1 MLSFMLNRLQHP
13 GTVSEKLGP
22 TFHHKML
29 MPTTIWI
36 IRRLLS
42 DILAHRRKGT
52 LKSLIARVI
61 RSLRVLAYLPEH
73 NKFLQ
78 LDVVRHHLAD
88 KWNIDLFHHLSQRS
102 YLCEDLPVRKRIAYW
117 FAHYRLE
124 DHTFS
129 PRYQTRLY
137 REGGFLLWQREVGG
151 KRFAITLTLSPRW
164 APEGELSICLLIN
177 GKTLHCLSFNWI
189 DGNLVGLAQP
199 IVPLV
204 GRNQGASSKVQD
216 ALAAF
221 NQAFPNNSP
230 SFFCFAAMQGIAEAV
245 HSKYVVAVK
254 GNANICYEN
263 KGTASNFTNA
273 YDRFWKSLGGVE
285 IANGKYLISLPF
297 YTKSLDEVAA
307 KHRKR
312 ASIRRSFWK
321 DISSTSC
328 ETIRPYTIYKYNILI
343 AA

>member
-1 MLSFMLNRLQHP
+1 
-13 GTVSEKLGP
+13 
-22 TFHHKML
+22 

-42 DILAHRRKGT
+42 DILAHRRKAS
-52 LKSLIARVI
+52 LKSLIARFV

-73 NKFLQ
+73 KKFLQ
-78 LDVVRHHLAD
+78 LDVVRLHLAD

-102 YLCEDLPVRKRIAYW
+102 YLCEDLPVRTRIAYW

-124 DHTFS
+124 DRTFI
-129 PRYQTRLY
+129 PRYKTTLY
-137 REGGFLLWQREVGG
+137 RKGGFLLWEREVAG

-164 APEGELSICLLIN
+164 APEGELSICLLMN

-189 DGNLVGLAQP
+189 DGTFAGLGQP

-204 GRNQGASSKVQD
+204 ARNQGASSHVQD

-245 HSKYVVAVK
+245 HSNYVVAIK
-254 GNANICYEN
+254 GDANICYEN
-263 KGTASNFTNA
+263 KGKASNFTNA
-273 YDRFWKSLGGVE
+273 YDKFWKSLGGVE
-285 IANGKYLISLPF
+285 VANGKYLISLPF
-297 YTKSLDEVAA
+297 YTKPLEEISA

-321 DISSTSC
+321 DISSSSC
-328 ETIRPYTIYKYNILI
+328 KTIQPYTFHKCNTLI